1 MSWPRSLD
9 GGDKKCLHNFVG
21 EIWKESG
28 HWEDG
33 EGDRITY
40 LEHAEVVV
48 IKWHMNQ
55 VVLLG

>member
-1 MSWPRSLD
+1 LD